1 MAVSNFLL
9 QEPENCLVQE
19 NYPCAVKAL
28 QKDSLSWQGLSLR
41 LSQGTALLLYGDRQ
55 FRVITGKLG
64 VSSLET
70 ATVHEASVQLLI
82 QGDIWM
88 EKKNK
93 KQILV
98 RNLQGRLRVM
108 PLHKPQNSEALQEIP
123 PGFENWFSGM
133 NSEGNLEQGTL
144 QLISQ
149 KKFLEEWNRLY
160 RLPRQQALEKANTYL
175 NLWKDKN
182 NEIAALYGL
191 VAQRMVASLEAER
204 ERQLQQEILRR
215 QERQKLLKIYRE
227 KYTLGEVP

>member
-1 MAVSNFLL
+1 M
-9 QEPENCLVQE
+9 
-19 NYPCAVKAL
+19 KAL
-28 QKDSLSWQGLSLR
+28 QKDSILWQGLNLR
-41 LSQGTALLLYGDRQ
+41 LNQGSTLLLYGDRQ
-55 FRVITGKLG
+55 FRVISGKLG
-64 VSSLET
+64 VSSSET
-70 ATVHEASVQLLI
+70 ATVHEASVHLLI

-98 RNLQGRLRVM
+98 RNLQGSVRVT
-108 PLHKPQNSEALQEIP
+108 PLHKTQKVEALQEIP

-149 KKFLEEWNRLY
+149 KKFLEDWNRLY
-160 RLPRQQALEKANTYL
+160 RLPRQQALEKVNSYL
-175 NLWKDKN
+175 SLWKDKN
-182 NEIAALYGL
+182 IEISALYGQ